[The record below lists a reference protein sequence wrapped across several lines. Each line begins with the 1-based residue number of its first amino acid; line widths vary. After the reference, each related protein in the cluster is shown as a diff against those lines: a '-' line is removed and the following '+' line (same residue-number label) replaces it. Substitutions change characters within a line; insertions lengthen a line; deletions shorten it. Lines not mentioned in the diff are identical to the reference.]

1 MARKTKATQPSAST
15 TPRPSV
21 LIKKELAKLYPG
33 EKFKVRFR
41 PYSDGDV
48 ISIDYANPTLHTEHQ
63 AIYKM
68 ARSFH
73 PDGPL
78 FTKYDQYFDL

>member
-1 MARKTKATQPSAST
+1 MARKSKATQPSDPK

-33 EKFKVRFR
+33 EKFKVRFLH
-41 PYSDGDV
+41 YSDGDMV
-48 ISIDYANPTLHTEHQ
+48 SIDYANPDLRTEEENIRQ
-63 AIYKM
+63 M

-73 PDGPL
+73 PDGSL
-78 FTKYDQYFDL
+78 FVGYDSYLNL

>member
-1 MARKTKATQPSAST
+1 MARKIKATQPSASM

-21 LIKKELAKLYPG
+21 LIKRELAKLYPG

-41 PYSDGDV
+41 PYSDGDMV
-48 ISIDYANPTLHTEHQ
+48 SIDYVNPALRTEQ
-63 AIYKM
+63 QTICEM

-73 PDGPL
+73 PDGSL
-78 FTKYDQYFDL
+78 FVSYDEYLDL

>member
-1 MARKTKATQPSAST
+1 MARKTKATQPSVST

-41 PYSDGDV
+41 PYSDGDMV
-48 ISIDYANPTLHTEHQ
+48 SIAYVNPALRTEQ
-63 AIYKM
+63 QTIYEM

-73 PDGPL
+73 PDGSL
-78 FTKYDQYFDL
+78 FVNYDEYLDM